1 VGRTLDS
8 RLATLLRAASPR
20 GEPDPVEAPD
30 ERGRGRIVVSEETEP
45 SSLSHAAQ
53 RLAGDGLLAVTGSA
67 RALRAARDTLEAE
80 GLAHRGTFLRSD
92 RALVH
97 ASREGRRLLIEQSVL
112 SGPRRLALRMAPD
125 ALAPRVALFTRRD
138 GPRPLDWVSPGEDGA
153 AALVTG
159 HRTESAA
166 VRLAELFAKWATD
179 AKRLE
184 RAYESCLALA
194 PGARAAGFD
203 VPEPR
208 LLRLGTAAA
217 LVADARA
224 GETAASLLRRRPHD
238 LPAFADR
245 LVSTLEA
252 WNLGSREVLPFGA
265 TEAARQLA
273 ADLAVVEP
281 QLEAAHVALIRRR
294 LEQASA
300 ETAPVA
306 PAHGDVSMWNVVVG
320 AHGLTLVDWEA
331 ARQQLLP
338 GFDAEYALVD
348 ATAAAS
354 AYADRVAA
362 FMRSDVQGL
371 RERIAATTG
380 SSLSVAA
387 LAPVATWA
395 HHAANE
401 VRSGGDDGSFLA
413 ILRLVLADV
422 PQ

>member
-30 ERGRGRIVVSEETEP
+30 ETGRGRIVISEETEP
-45 SSLSHAAQ
+45 SSLSHAAR

-67 RALRAARDTLEAE
+67 RALRAARETLEAE

-112 SGPRRLALRMAPD
+112 SRPRRLALRAAPD
-125 ALAPRVALFTRRD
+125 ALAPHVALYTPRD
-138 GPRPLDWVSPGEDGA
+138 GPRPLDWVSAGQDGA
-153 AALVTG
+153 AALVAG
-159 HRTESAA
+159 HRSESAA

-179 AKRLE
+179 ATGLE
-184 RAYESCLALA
+184 QAYDNCLAFA

-208 LLRLGTAAA
+208 LLRLGAAAA

-238 LPAFADR
+238 LPTFADR

-252 WNLGSREVLPFGA
+252 WNLGSREVVRFGA
-265 TEAARQLA
+265 SDAARQLA
-273 ADLAVVEP
+273 ADLAIVEP
-281 QLEAAHVALIRRR
+281 QLEPGDVAAVRRS
-294 LEQASA
+294 LDEVSA
-300 ETAPVA
+300 ETTPVA
-306 PAHGDVSMWNVVVG
+306 PAHGDVSMWNIVVG

-331 ARQQLLP
+331 ARPQLLP

-348 ATAAAS
+348 ATAATA

-362 FMRSDVQGL
+362 FTRSDVKSL

-380 SSLSVAA
+380 VPPLVAA
-387 LAPVATWA
+387 LAPVATWT

-401 VRSGGDDGSFLA
+401 RRSGGGDASFLA

-422 PQ
+422 PR